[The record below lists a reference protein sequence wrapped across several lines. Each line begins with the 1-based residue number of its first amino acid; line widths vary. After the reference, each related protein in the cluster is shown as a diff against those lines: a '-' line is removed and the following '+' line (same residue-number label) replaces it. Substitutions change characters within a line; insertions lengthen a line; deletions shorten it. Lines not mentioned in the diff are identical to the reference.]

1 VLPPDVAFVAT
12 GFAPF
17 VVATDGFFVATVDD
31 DEADAAVAVPEL
43 SPALEAP
50 AKLIAVLAP
59 N

>member
-17 VVATDGFFVATVDD
+17 VVATAGFFVATVDD
-31 DEADAAVAVPEL
+31 DEAGAAVAVPEL

-50 AKLIAVLAP
+50 AKLIAVVAP